1 MQVPLTRLLLLSVV
15 LLTLGLCPA
24 SAQIGQ
30 PQQPI
35 FEEFGDSPIPPV
47 EERKVLLADY
57 GGLLPGGG
65 REEVFYACSGCH
77 SVGRIKRSRMS
88 RKQWDATLAR
98 LIADKAVPPLEPDER
113 TIFLDYLAEQY
124 GP

>member
-1 MQVPLTRLLLLSVV
+1 MPLPLTRLLLLSAV
-15 LLTLGLCPA
+15 LLTLGHGPA
-24 SAQIGQ
+24 SAQSER

-35 FEEFGDSPIPPV
+35 FEEFGDSPIPPLA
-47 EERKVLLADY
+47 ERKRLTSDY

-65 REEVFYACSGCH
+65 REEAFYACSGCH

-98 LIADKAVPPLEPDER
+98 LVAEKAVPPLEPDER
-113 TIFLDYLAEQY
+113 TMILDYLAEQY